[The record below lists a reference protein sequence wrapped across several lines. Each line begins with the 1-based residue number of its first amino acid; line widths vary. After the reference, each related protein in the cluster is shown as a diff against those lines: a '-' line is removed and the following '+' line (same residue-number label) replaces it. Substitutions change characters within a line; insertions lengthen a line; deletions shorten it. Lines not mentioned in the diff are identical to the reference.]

1 MTTLSK
7 IVDNVLERLGLF
19 VLGFVVAVYGL
30 VAPQTCL
37 RRLKL
42 ACKTIKNQ

>member
-7 IVDNVLERLGLF
+7 IVDNVLERLGMLVF
-19 VLGFVVAVYGL
+19 GTVIALYGL
-30 VAPQTCL
+30 TAPKTCL

-42 ACKTIKNQ
+42 ACRTIKN